1 MRVSAKVVRVGE
13 ATFFLDTCTGAP
25 CIIARFLEVRPIRLS
40 NSQGPTW
47 FCALHPLHRVLES
60 PMLIGF
66 RPAVALPLLFVLS
79 SLTAGAQQAPIT
91 LPYTMTTIA
100 GTSPMTGAS
109 GTQCP
114 NLAPGVKSTDAF
126 GDGCLAVNGVFG
138 AAARGGVQVDSFG
151 DVFVADDINS
161 IIHVIDPTSGIMSV
175 LAGGGTVCSG
185 KVDSAG
191 DGCLAAT
198 QTVAKSQRGIGTDP
212 YGNVFLSGYGDNLSH
227 IICRAA
233 SPLCTPAQIGYMELV
248 AGCVATTGGGGT
260 GGSTS
265 VIGNDNVKAVEVGA
279 GACATVNGIVD
290 SPRGITADMYG
301 NIYFADTNTSRI
313 RVVVGPLS
321 SSYFSGN
328 NPLYAAL
335 AVYYASV
342 TQGYMYSVANITNN
356 PASCYNT
363 FGGSCGGTPTTK
375 ASSCSNTVNNV
386 TYTGTA
392 LDTFGDGCPLNF
404 SSVNSSSGYTSGVA
418 VDAAGNMVFTD
429 PAHGLRVFYVSGAG
443 TAGAKMEAAIV
454 ANNAGVTPQP
464 GFIYMLWGGGST
476 SLGTKPTLG
485 TSTAASDT
493 TIVKVA
499 VSPQGNIFIGDS
511 SKVLFYDMNT
521 GYIRLLFTG
530 SANVTAGNYCTGS
543 SGQKSL
549 SAYSDGCS
557 AAQSLFSNSNGL
569 GLAADGQDN
578 LYLFD
583 ASSNSSGMLVRKVL
597 AQGFAP
603 QTVGTTQI
611 QNFQVHI
618 PETVVASVS
627 SPMAT
632 LTMTPD
638 ATVGTLS
645 CGTQNADFSF
655 DCNVPVTTTPSAA
668 GVRSATL
675 TVTVPTSGSTEA
687 AVINFGL
694 GGTATGSVLV
704 VDSATSMSGST
715 TTPIA
720 PTTNAIFSG
729 IGPSGVALDG
739 AGNVYAMDSSSGHL
753 LEYVQGTGSATLPG
767 TLPVNPGQIAV
778 DQQGNVFAVGNGTP
792 SITELAVSGAPSS
805 SGGPSSF
812 TSTTV
817 AYVPVNGTAAPQA
830 IAVDSAGNLFVADLQ
845 NAAANTA
852 IYRLSLVPNTAQPQ
866 VTVGTGFTN
875 PVSLAVDPSGNVY
888 VADKGA
894 SAVYKLTPGLVNGV
908 PGYVQTTVSSLTG
921 VVPVAVATDPAGN
934 LYVQDAVSLS
944 VIEVP
949 VSGPNTT
956 VLTGLHMPSGL
967 AVDGKG
973 NVYSADLSNTSVT
986 EVVRDVVSF
995 NFGTGSTAAPT
1006 FAGTLTDVG
1015 NQSITGSNTVTNT
1028 TNFNVVGGTSSPCTF
1043 SSSIL
1048 GAQAA
1053 GNACTLVASFVGAGT
1068 STVSDVLSYL
1078 PAASTIGNLTLTG
1091 TLTGTAVG
1099 TTTTISGPAP
1109 TNPSYSATGTEV
1121 TFTVTVTATAG
1132 TPAPGGTVAVT
1143 VDSATTN
1150 PTLVASGASGV
1161 ATITLTGLSA
1171 GIHTISAIYG
1181 TTGSFTGSNS
1191 GSPQSFS
1198 VAQDATTTGWT
1209 PGAATI
1215 QFSSPIGTSVLN
1227 AIATYGGSQVS
1238 GAYVYTAN
1246 GTEVNA
1252 ATYLGIGS
1260 YTLGVT
1266 FYPTDAVDYG
1276 TSTASGG
1283 TLTVTKASTTAAVGA
1298 TQNLVAA
1305 DGTGNYTSLQTA
1317 INALPNTGGSIYIK
1331 PGTYTGF
1338 VTVVKPNV
1346 SLYGLGGNSNNVVV
1360 TNEDGAFSAPFLP
1373 GQGVGNNGSSGDQ
1386 GSATMVVARG
1396 TINGFTGTPSNFYAD
1411 NLTVSNTYNTDNVG
1425 TTTNAVVGGVCTA
1438 GQAAQTFSALYNA
1451 GTECNSQALAI
1462 WITGDQAV
1470 MNNVYAASLQDT
1482 IYAGS
1487 ISASS
1492 AYAARQY
1499 WFRGKVTGDVD
1510 YIFGDA
1516 AAVFDHTSIYTTYH
1530 GNTATGTETIEAQ
1543 NQADETGA
1551 NPSYLSGY
1559 IMNSDVFTSQSAGMT
1574 SLYFGRPYGH
1584 YSTWVML
1591 NSFIDQ
1597 VAAAGYIEF
1606 SGDTNLPTSTYAE
1619 YNDMTYT
1626 DPATGSPD
1634 SNGVIYLGAGGSSGS
1649 GVTGTRETT
1658 SQDPGTPEAANTIK
1672 TSLTQA
1678 QAQQYYPIAFLGS
1691 TVPTSPYNA
1700 VTNWSPTAAIASGAN
1715 AFVPSGSA
1723 FTVAGGSSVTIVMR
1737 PQTPGLG
1744 AVTNGT
1750 YTIPTGTY
1758 TLSDSYNGSTTTL
1771 ASGTLDASGEAY
1783 LTTSTLQA
1791 GVHSITM
1798 SYSGDSNFSASTTST
1813 PYLLEVAASGTTVP
1827 VVTLQTSANP
1837 TYGTPV
1843 SVTVTVSASSGTAVP
1858 SGQILLSVDGGA
1870 ALTGTLSSTG
1880 TYTFPLSSLSAGSH
1894 SLTVIYSGD
1903 NTFAASNANNA
1914 IIVARSVLQVAANN
1928 ITVVAGQ
1935 PVPAYTATITG
1946 FVNGDTQASALT
1958 GSPSLTTNPTAPTAV
1973 GIYPITV
1980 STGTLASGNYTFTFT
1995 NGVLAIQSTAQAP
2008 PVATGDSRTV
2018 TEPVFPAVCTAL
2030 TAALT
2035 SVNDDIP
2042 TSIDATVTNP
2052 DGARIQSALNGCANT
2067 NQAVRLTV
2075 DGAGHNAYLTGPLNM
2090 PSGVTLL
2097 VDPGVVV
2104 YFSRNVQDYDLVAG
2118 THTCGTVN
2126 SNSATSSCLP
2136 LININ
2141 NVSNVGIMGFG
2152 KLDGRGGDT
2161 LLNAFP
2167 VSYAGQSWWGLSAIA
2182 NSGGNQQNP
2191 RFIQVGNA
2199 TNVTLYKITLRNS
2212 PLFHVSTTG
2221 SGVNGLTAWDIK
2233 IVTPT
2238 SSRNT
2243 DGIDPD
2249 QSQNFTI
2256 TRSWIS
2262 DGDDNVAVGAS
2273 GSSSSASV
2281 NMSITGNH
2289 FFAGHGE
2296 SIGSFTSAG
2305 VSNILFD
2312 GNMLAGNSTV
2322 DSNSTGIRIKSGN
2335 DRGGV
2340 VSNIQYSNSCFQN
2353 HATEVQFTPLYD
2365 TTPGTLTPNFKN
2377 ILMQNLSF
2385 LTAGTVGLTGANNNG
2400 VINPLGV
2407 TLDNVSFATLP
2418 SSDLTPAP
2426 TNVALTYGPG
2436 QVSSNFITDY
2446 QSYVGPNGNNTLT
2459 DNRTAT
2465 SLLPPACSFTF
2476 IAPELTGPTGLPQ
2489 TIISGQT
2496 ATAIVILTPAVGGSA
2511 YPTGTVTLTDGA
2523 SSTTTVTL
2531 PGTGDTLAIPLTNLS
2546 VGTHTFT
2553 ATYSGDSNYVPTIS
2567 GTPYSTTEPYL
2578 ITVNSGSLGSTTT
2591 VLSGVPAT
2599 TTFGTV
2605 FTATAT
2611 VVGGNPTGTV
2621 QFVVNGAVYAT
2632 AALGSSGMA
2641 QASLNLPI
2649 GTYTISAI
2657 YGGDPLN
2664 AGSSSSSSALT
2675 VTPAVTVTTLSV
2687 SSTTTTLG
2695 TPVTLTA
2702 TVSSVAGTP
2711 AGTVTFAYTTP
2722 DNGTPTTAA
2731 SATLTNGVAAASVDL
2746 PIGTDSV
2753 TATFVASGSFAGSSS
2768 ASAIAITVNPPVN
2781 IPLPGNPIALPYTI
2795 STIAGGSTASSAN
2808 TSCTGSTDSFGDGCL
2823 ATSIVFN
2830 GSVDLR
2836 SVVADPFG
2844 NVYLTDANAS
2854 MVHRI
2859 APNGIISNFAGYVS
2873 GTACVPSATTGCTP
2887 SLVKLNKP
2895 RGVSS
2900 DPRGNIYIAGY
2911 SDNKVYKFNVST
2923 GLLYLLAGTGTK
2935 PSSPTASNGDG
2946 STATAAQLNQPRSAW
2961 ADTVGNV
2968 YIADTADNKIRV
2980 VDSTGNIQTVAGT
2993 GVASSTGDNGLATGA
3008 TINNPQGVLTDV
3020 NDNVYIA
3027 DSSRI
3032 RVICVTCEPG
3042 SGLYQL
3048 LKQVGIASPQN
3059 GFIYTLAGGGSTAY
3073 AGPALANTITM
3084 SPQKLAID
3092 NSSNL
3097 YISDGNGVV
3106 WFVDSRTGFI
3116 RPIAGDTTANCSTAT
3131 DSFGDGCP
3139 ATQAI
3144 IGDGG
3149 NGIGVGTDTYGNI
3162 YISDTLNAR
3171 IRKVS
3176 TGLQSPATATAVTT
3190 TQPIQIHYI
3199 AGDSPAV
3206 TNALA
3211 YTSSEWQLNT
3221 PTCTT
3226 NIDTTVDCLISSS
3239 FTPAVPGARSTPL
3252 AVNSSAGNTAFLAL
3266 TGTGVGAGAT
3276 LDPASQTSFASN
3288 LQIAGLAT
3296 DNAGNVYVS
3305 DANSKQLLRF
3315 APGAIAQGASA
3326 TSTTLATLTA
3336 PGAVAVDGRGFAYV
3350 ADTSTG
3356 RITQISP
3363 AGTSATL
3370 PFKFTSPAGL
3380 AVDALNNLYVSDSS
3394 AQSVYQL
3401 SVITGAQRTLPL
3413 TSLVAPAGLAIDP
3426 SGNLLVADPGA
3437 ATIYRFN
3444 LQSNTTTTVPSSA
3457 AKPFGI
3463 ATDAAGNLLIA
3474 DTASVL
3480 AVPASSNSA
3489 SFTVASL
3496 TPSALTIDAAG
3507 NLYTSS
3513 GGSVLKL
3520 TRTQGYVLFAS
3531 ATATPQMVSLLESGN
3546 QTLQLSS
3553 VSQSDTTDYSL
3564 TASGSTDCT
3573 LTGSLPSSVA
3583 VGGACSL
3590 TASFTPTTFAN
3601 PTDTATF
3608 NGNLT
3613 NAALSTPS
3621 AVQLV
3626 LTGPT
3631 VPPTATITLG
3641 AFSPASPVYG
3651 QSVAISATV
3660 SGPSVTPAGT
3670 VVFTVDTNTISVNVV
3685 NGVATTS
3692 LTGLTVG
3699 THTIS
3704 AAYTSSNGFASAST
3718 PTTTLTVAQAP
3729 ATVVLSNLAQT
3740 YTGSPLS
3747 AIAATTPTGLA
3758 VSLTYNGSATPP
3770 TGAGSYAVVA
3780 TITAPN
3786 YTGSASGTLVIAKA
3800 STTLALSANT
3810 TTAMQGQPDLLTA
3823 TVTGTAQPGGSV
3835 VFSLGATTLCTTALN
3850 AGGVA
3855 TCTFVPTTSGNI
3867 VVNAQYQGDAN
3878 HLASSATLTLNVYDA
3893 AIKLQL
3899 ASTQLTYPGATNVT
3913 VCLGSTA
3920 TGTVQIYDGTTLLTT
3935 QPLQGGGCVYWY
3947 ISPGLSAGTHVL
3959 TAAYSGDKNNAPGIS
3974 APISVTV
3981 NPVSVTMGV
3990 SCWNASFAYGA
4001 NYQCTVNL
4009 SSNAGA
4015 PQGSITYTFDGGP
4028 PVGLPLTN
4036 GNAQFT
4042 ITEPRAG
4049 THTVIVAYAQQTNY
4063 AAAAPQTETFTVTP
4077 APVNVSLTPSSYS
4090 APVGTGLTFQAVVTS
4105 WSAGPPDANGSVSF
4119 FDGST
4124 LLATVPVNASGQ
4136 ASYTTAN
4143 LSVGTHTITATYGAG
4158 INYGSG
4164 SSSATINLTK

>member
-1 MRVSAKVVRVGE
+1 MLLRFS
-13 ATFFLDTCTGAP
+13 L
-25 CIIARFLEVRPIRLS
+25 AR
-40 NSQGPTW
+40 
-47 FCALHPLHRVLES
+47 PL
-60 PMLIGF
+60 
-66 RPAVALPLLFVLS
+66 LPLLCVLS
-79 SLTAGAQQAPIT
+79 FLSARAQQAPIA
-91 LPYTMTTIA
+91 LPSTMTTLA
-100 GTSPMTGAS
+100 GTSPMAAVA

-114 NLAPGVKSTDAF
+114 NLPTGVKSTDAF
-126 GDGCLAVNGVFG
+126 GDGCLAVNGIFG

-151 DVFVADDINS
+151 NVFVADDINS
-161 IIHVIDPTSGIMSV
+161 IIHVINPTTGIMSV

-227 IICRAA
+227 IVCRAA
-233 SPLCTPAQIGYMELV
+233 SPLCTPAQVGYMELV

-301 NIYFADTNTSRI
+301 NVYFADTNTSRT
-313 RVVVGPLS
+313 RVVVGPLT

-335 AVYYASV
+335 GVYYPSV
-342 TQGYMYSVANITNN
+342 SQGFMYSVANITNN
-356 PASCYNT
+356 PASCDNL
-363 FGGSCGGTPTTK
+363 FGGVCGGTATVTNNT
-375 ASSCSNTVNNV
+375 CSNTVNTV

-404 SSVNSSSGYTSGVA
+404 SSVNSASGVTSGVA
-418 VDAAGNMVFTD
+418 VDAAGNMIFTD
-429 PAHGLRVFYVSGAG
+429 PTHGLRVFYVSGAG
-443 TAGAKMEAAIV
+443 TAGAKMTAAII
-454 ANNAGVTPQP
+454 ANNPSVTPQP
-464 GFIYMLWGGGST
+464 GFIYMLWGGGAT
-476 SLGTKPTLG
+476 ALGTKPTLG
-485 TSTAASDT
+485 TSTASNDT
-493 TIVKVA
+493 TTVKVA

-521 GYIRLLFTG
+521 GYIRLLFAG
-530 SANVTAGNYCTGS
+530 SANVTAGNFCTGS

-557 AAQSLFSNSNGL
+557 AAQSLFTNGSGL
-569 GLAADGQDN
+569 GMAADGQDN

-583 ASSNSSGMLVRKVL
+583 ASSNPSGMLVRKVL
-597 AQGFAP
+597 AQGFAS

-618 PETVVASVS
+618 PETAVTSVS
-627 SPMAT
+627 SPTAT
-632 LTMTPD
+632 LTTTPD
-638 ATVGTLS
+638 TTFGTLS
-645 CGTQNADFSF
+645 CGAQNADFSF
-655 DCNVPVTTTPSAA
+655 DCTVPVTTTPSAA
-668 GVRSATL
+668 GLRSATL
-675 TVTVPTSGSTEA
+675 TVTVPTSSSPGAT
-687 AVINFGL
+687 VINVGL
-694 GGTATGSVLV
+694 GGMATGSVLAF
-704 VDSATSMSGST
+704 DNAASTSGTT

-720 PTTNAIFSG
+720 PTTNAIFNG
-729 IGPSGVALDG
+729 IGPAGVALDG
-739 AGNVYAMDSSSGHL
+739 AGNVYAMDSSGGHL
-753 LEYVQGTGSATLPG
+753 LEYVQGAGSATLPG

-778 DQQGNVFAVGNGTP
+778 DQQGDVFAVGSGTP
-792 SITELAVSGAPSS
+792 AITELTVNGAPSS
-805 SGGPSSF
+805 PGGPLNF

-817 AYVPVNGTAAPQA
+817 SYVPVSGTAAPQA
-830 IAVDSAGNLFVADLQ
+830 IAVDAAGNLFVADLQ
-845 NAAANTA
+845 STAANTA
-852 IYRLSLVPNTAQPQ
+852 IYRLSLVPNAAVPQ

-894 SAVYKLTPGLVNGV
+894 SAVYKLTPGLVSGI

-956 VLTGLHMPSGL
+956 VLSGLHMPTGL

-973 NVYSADLSNTSVT
+973 NVYSADLSNTSIT
-986 EVVRDVVSF
+986 QVVRDAVSF
-995 NFGTGSTAAPT
+995 NFGIGSSAAPT
-1006 FAGTLTDVG
+1006 FAGTLTNVG

-1028 TNFNVVGGTSSPCTF
+1028 TNFSVVGGTSNPCSF

-1048 GAQAA
+1048 GAQGV
-1053 GNACTLVASFVGAGT
+1053 GNACTLVANFVGAGT
-1068 STVSDVLSYL
+1068 STVSDILSYF
-1078 PAASTIGNLTLTG
+1078 PAASTIGSLTLTG

-1099 TTTTISGPAP
+1099 TTTTISSPTPA
-1109 TNPSYSATGTEV
+1109 NPSFSATGTEV
-1121 TFTVTVTATAG
+1121 TFTVTVAATAG
-1132 TPAPGGTVAVT
+1132 TGAPGGTVAVT
-1143 VDSATTN
+1143 VDSTTTN
-1150 PTLVASGASGV
+1150 PTLVPSGASGV

-1171 GIHTISAIYG
+1171 GTHTISAIYG
-1181 TTGSFTGSNS
+1181 TSGSFTGSNS
-1191 GSPQSFS
+1191 GAPQSFS
-1198 VAQDATTTGWT
+1198 IAQDATATAWT
-1209 PGAATI
+1209 PGAASI

-1227 AIATYGGSQVS
+1227 ATATYGGGSSVP

-1252 ATYLGIGS
+1252 ATYLAIGT

-1266 FYPTDAVDYG
+1266 FYPTDSVDFG
-1276 TSTASGG
+1276 ISTASGG
-1283 TLTVTKASTTAAVGA
+1283 TLTVTKASTTAAVGV

-1338 VTVVKPNV
+1338 VTVVKPSV
-1346 SLYGLGGNSNNVVV
+1346 SLYGLGGNPNNVVI
-1360 TNEDGAFSAPFLP
+1360 TNQDGAFSAPFLP

-1396 TINGFTGTPSNFYAD
+1396 TVNGFTGTPSNFYAD
-1411 NLTVSNTYNTDNVG
+1411 NLTVSNTYNTDKVG
-1425 TTTNAVVGGVCTA
+1425 ATTNAVVGGVCTA
-1438 GQAAQTFSALYNA
+1438 GQPAQTFSALYNS

-1470 MNNVYAASLQDT
+1470 LNNIYAASLQDT
-1482 IYAGS
+1482 IYSGS

-1492 AYAARQY
+1492 AFAARQY

-1543 NQADETGA
+1543 NQADQTGA
-1551 NPSYLSGY
+1551 TPSYLSGY
-1559 IMNSDVFTSQSAGMT
+1559 IMNSDVFTSQSSGMT

-1584 YSTWVML
+1584 YSTWIML
-1591 NSFIDQ
+1591 NSFVDQ
-1597 VAAAGYIEF
+1597 VAPAGYIEF

-1634 SNGVIYLGAGGSSGS
+1634 SNGVIYLGSGGSSGS
-1649 GVTGTRETT
+1649 GVVGTRETT
-1658 SQDPGTPEAANTIK
+1658 SQDPGTPEATNTIK
-1672 TSLTQA
+1672 TSLNQA
-1678 QAQQYYPIAFLGS
+1678 QAQQYYPIAFLSS
-1691 TVPTSPYNA
+1691 TVPTSPFNT
-1700 VTNWSPTAAIASGAN
+1700 VTNWNPTAAIASGAN

-1723 FTVAGGSSVTIVMR
+1723 STVAGGSSVTIMMR

-1758 TLSDSYNGSTTTL
+1758 TLSDTYNGSTTTL

-1783 LTTSTLQA
+1783 LTTSTLPT
-1791 GVHSITM
+1791 GIHSITM

-1813 PYLLEVAASGTTVP
+1813 PYLLDVSASGTTVP
-1827 VVTLQTSANP
+1827 VVTIQPAANT
-1837 TYGTPV
+1837 TYGIAT
-1843 SVTVTVSASSGTAVP
+1843 SVTVSVSANGGTTTP
-1858 SGQILLSVDGGA
+1858 TGQILLSVDGGA
-1870 ALTGTLSSTG
+1870 ALTGSLSSTG
-1880 TYTFPLSSLSAGSH
+1880 MYTFPLASLFAGNH
-1894 SLTVIYSGD
+1894 SLAVIYSGD
-1903 NTFAASNANNA
+1903 NTFAAANANSA
-1914 IIVARSVLQVAANN
+1914 MLVARSVLQVAANN

-1935 PVPAYTATITG
+1935 PVPAYSASITG

-1958 GSPSLTTNPTAPTAV
+1958 GLPSLTTNPTAPSAI

-1995 NGVLAIQSTAQAP
+1995 NGVLAIQSATQAA
-2008 PVATGDSRTV
+2008 PVATGDTRTV
-2018 TEPVFPAVCTAL
+2018 TEPVFPTVCTTL

-2035 SVNDDIP
+2035 SINDDIP

-2052 DGARIQSALNGCANT
+2052 DGARIQSALNGCTNT
-2067 NQAVRLTV
+2067 NQAVRLSI
-2075 DGAGHNAYLTGPLNM
+2075 DGGGHNAYLTGPLNM

-2097 VDPGVVV
+2097 VDPGVIV

-2167 VSYAGQSWWGLSAIA
+2167 ASYAGQSWWGLSAIA

-2221 SGVNGLTAWDIK
+2221 SGANGLTAWDVK

-2249 QSQNFTI
+2249 QAQNFTI

-2273 GSSSSASV
+2273 GSASSASANISV
-2281 NMSITGNH
+2281 TNNH

-2312 GNMLAGNSTV
+2312 GNMLAGNSSV
-2322 DSNSTGIRIKSGN
+2322 DSNSTGIRIKTAN
-2335 DRGGV
+2335 DRGGI

-2353 HATEVQFTPLYD
+2353 HSTEIQFTPLYN
-2365 TTPGTLTPNFKN
+2365 TNTGTLTPNFKN
-2377 ILMQNLSF
+2377 ILLQNLSF
-2385 LTAGTVGLTGANNNG
+2385 LTTGTVGLTGANNNG
-2400 VINPLGV
+2400 IINPLGV

-2418 SSDLTPAP
+2418 LSDFNPAP

-2436 QVSSNFITDY
+2436 QVSSNFVTDY
-2446 QSYVGPNGNNTLT
+2446 QSFVGANGGNTLT

-2489 TIISGQT
+2489 TIVSGQT

-2531 PGTGDTLAIPLTNLS
+2531 SGTGDTLSIPLTNLS

-2553 ATYSGDSNYVPTIS
+2553 ATYSGDSNYVPTVS
-2567 GTPYSTTEPYL
+2567 GTPYSTTEPYV
-2578 ITVNSGSLGSTTT
+2578 ITVNSGSLAATTT
-2591 VLSGVPAT
+2591 ALSGVAAST
-2599 TTFGTV
+2599 SFGAAFTV
-2605 FTATAT
+2605 TAT
-2611 VVGGNPTGTV
+2611 VAGSNPTGTV
-2621 QFVVNGAVYAT
+2621 QFIVNGAVNAT
-2632 AALGSSGMA
+2632 SALGSSGVA

-2649 GTYTISAI
+2649 GSYTISAI
-2657 YGGDPLN
+2657 YSGDPLN
-2664 AGSSSSSSALT
+2664 AGSSSASSALT

-2687 SSTTTTLG
+2687 SSTTTSLG
-2695 TPVTLTA
+2695 TPITLTA

-2711 AGTVTFAYTTP
+2711 TGTVTFSYTTP
-2722 DNGTPTTAA
+2722 GNSSPTTAA

-2746 PIGTDSV
+2746 PIGTDSI
-2753 TATFVASGSFAGSSS
+2753 TAAFAASGSFAASTS

-2781 IPLPGNPIALPYTI
+2781 IPLPGSPIALPYTI
-2795 STIAGGSTASSAN
+2795 STIAGGSTVSNAN
-2808 TSCTGSTDSFGDGCL
+2808 TTCAGSTDSFGDGCQ
-2823 ATSIVFN
+2823 ATSMVFN
-2830 GSVDLR
+2830 GTVDLR

-2900 DPRGNIYIAGY
+2900 DPQGNIYIAGY

-2935 PSSPTASNGDG
+2935 PSSPTAPNGDG

-2993 GVASSTGDNGLATGA
+2993 GVATSTGDNDRATAA
-3008 TINNPQGVLTDV
+3008 TINNPQGVLTDA

-3027 DSSRI
+3027 DSSSV

-3048 LKQVGIASPQN
+3048 LIQVGVTLPQN
-3059 GFIYTLAGGGSTAY
+3059 GSIYTLAGGGKTAY

-3097 YISDGNGVV
+3097 YISDSNGVV

-3116 RPIAGDTTANCSTAT
+3116 RSIAGHSPTNCSTAN
-3131 DSFGDGCP
+3131 DGFGDGCP

-3144 IGDGG
+3144 IGNGG
-3149 NGIGVGTDTYGNI
+3149 NGIGVGTDTLGNI

-3171 IRKVS
+3171 VRKVS
-3176 TGLQSPATATAVTT
+3176 TGLQSPATATSATT

-3199 AGDSPAV
+3199 AGDSPAT
-3206 TNALA
+3206 TNSVA
-3211 YTSSEWQLNT
+3211 YSSSEWQLNA

-3239 FTPAVPGARSTPL
+3239 FTPTVPGARSTPL
-3252 AVNSSAGNTAFLAL
+3252 AVSSAAGNTAFLAL
-3266 TGTGVGAGAT
+3266 TGTGLGAGAT
-3276 LDPASQTSFASN
+3276 LDPATQTSFASN
-3288 LQIAGLAT
+3288 LQIAGLTT

-3305 DANSKQLLRF
+3305 DANSMQLLRF
-3315 APGAIAQGASA
+3315 APTAITQGASA

-3336 PGAVAVDGRGFAYV
+3336 PGPVAVDGRGFAYV
-3350 ADTSTG
+3350 ADTFTG

-3363 AGTSATL
+3363 TGTIAILPFRFTSA
-3370 PFKFTSPAGL
+3370 AGIT
-3380 AVDALNNLYVSDSS
+3380 ADALNNLYVSDSS

-3401 SVITGAQRTLPL
+3401 NPITGAQRTLAL
-3413 TSLVAPAGLAIDP
+3413 SSLIAPAGLAIDP
-3426 SGNLLVADPGA
+3426 SGNLLVTDPGT

-3444 LQSNTTTTVPSSA
+3444 LQSGVTTTVPSSA
-3457 AKPFGI
+3457 VKPFGI
-3463 ATDAAGNLLIA
+3463 VTDAAGNLLIA
-3474 DTASVL
+3474 DSASIL
-3480 AVPASSNSA
+3480 AVPASANSA

-3531 ATATPQMVSLLESGN
+3531 ATAMPQTVSLLESGN
-3546 QTLQLSS
+3546 QALQLSS

-3564 TASGSTDCT
+3564 VASGSTDCT
-3573 LTGSLPSSVA
+3573 LSGTLPSAVA
-3583 VGGACSL
+3583 AGGACSL
-3590 TASFTPTTFAN
+3590 TAAFTPTTFAN

-3631 VPPTATITLG
+3631 VPPTATINFA

-3660 SGPSVTPAGT
+3660 SGPTVTPAGT
-3670 VVFTVDTNTISVNVV
+3670 VVFTVDSSTISVDLV
-3685 NGVATTS
+3685 NGIANTS

-3704 AAYTSSNGFASAST
+3704 AAYTSSNGFSSAST
-3718 PTTTLTVAQAP
+3718 PSTTLTVTQAT
-3729 ATVVLSNLAQT
+3729 ATVALSNLAQT

-3747 AIAATTPTGLA
+3747 ATATTTPMGLA
-3758 VSLTYNGSATPP
+3758 VSLTYNGSTTPP
-3770 TGAGSYAVVA
+3770 TASGNYAIVA
-3780 TITAPN
+3780 TIIDPN
-3786 YTGSASGTLVIAKA
+3786 YAGSASGTLVIAKVA
-3800 STTLALSANT
+3800 TTLVLSANT
-3810 TTAMQGQPDLLTA
+3810 TTATQGQPDLLTA
-3823 TVTGTAQPGGSV
+3823 TVTGVGQLGDTV
-3835 VFSLGATTLCTTALN
+3835 VFSFGAATLCTSTLN
-3850 AGGVA
+3850 AVGIA
-3855 TCTFVPTTSGNI
+3855 TCTFVPTASGNI
-3867 VVNAQYQGDAN
+3867 VVSAQYPGDTN
-3878 HLASSATLTLNVYDA
+3878 HLASSATLALNVYDA

-3899 ASTQLTYPGATNVT
+3899 SSTQLTYPGATNVT
-3913 VCLGSTA
+3913 VCLGSAA
-3920 TGTVQIYDGTTLLTT
+3920 TGTVQIYDGTTRLTT
-3935 QPLQGGGCVYWY
+3935 LPLQGGGCAYWY

-3959 TAAYSGDKNNAPGIS
+3959 TAVYSGDKNNPPGIS
-3974 APISVTV
+3974 APVSVTV

-3990 SCWNASFAYGA
+3990 SCWNTSFAYGA

-4015 PQGSITYTFDGGP
+4015 PLGSITYSFDGGS
-4028 PVGLPLTN
+4028 PVTLPLVK
-4036 GNAQFT
+4036 GSAQFT
-4042 ITEPRAG
+4042 ITEPQAG
-4049 THTVIVAYAQQTNY
+4049 THKVIVAYAQQTNY
-4063 AAAAPQTETFTVTP
+4063 AAATPQTETFTVTP

-4090 APVGTGLTFQAVVTS
+4090 APVGTSLTFLVVVSS
-4105 WSAGPPDANGSVSF
+4105 WSAGPPNANGSVSF
-4119 FDGST
+4119 NDGSA
-4124 LLATVPVNASGQ
+4124 LLATVPVDASGQ
-4136 ASYTTAN
+4136 ASYTTAS
-4143 LSVGTHTITATYGAG
+4143 LSVGTHTITAAYGAG
-4158 INYGSG
+4158 TNYGSG
-4164 SSSATINLTK
+4164 SSSATINLVK

>member
-1 MRVSAKVVRVGE
+1 
-13 ATFFLDTCTGAP
+13 
-25 CIIARFLEVRPIRLS
+25 
-40 NSQGPTW
+40 
-47 FCALHPLHRVLES
+47 
-60 PMLIGF
+60 MLLRF
-66 RPAVALPLLFVLS
+66 RPVGPLLPLLYVLS
-79 SLTAGAQQAPIT
+79 FLSARAQTPIA
-91 LPYTMTTIA
+91 LPYTMTTTA
-100 GTSPMTGAS
+100 GTSPMTAAS

-114 NLAPGVKSTDAF
+114 NLAAGVKSTDAF
-126 GDGCLAVNGVFG
+126 GDGCFAVNGVFG

-151 DVFVADDINS
+151 NVFVADDINS
-161 IIHVIDPTSGIMSV
+161 IIHVINPTTGIMSV

-185 KVDSAG
+185 KLDSAG

-198 QTVAKSQRGIGTDP
+198 QTIAKSQRGIGTDP

-233 SPLCTPAQIGYMELV
+233 SPLCTPAQVGYMELV
-248 AGCVATTGGGGT
+248 AGCVATTGGSGT

-290 SPRGITADMYG
+290 SPRGITGDIYG
-301 NIYFADTNTSRI
+301 NVYFADTNTSRI
-313 RVVVGPLS
+313 RVAVGPLT

-335 AVYYASV
+335 GVYYPSV
-342 TQGYMYSVANITNN
+342 TPGYMYSVANITDN
-356 PASCYNT
+356 PASCYNLY
-363 FGGSCGGTPTTK
+363 GGVCGGATTTK
-375 ASSCSNTVNNV
+375 NNTCSNTVNTV

-418 VDAAGNMVFTD
+418 VDAAGNMIFTD
-429 PAHGLRVFYVSGAG
+429 PAHGLRVFYVSGIG
-443 TAGAKMEAAIV
+443 TAGAKMGAAIV
-454 ANNAGVTPQP
+454 ANNPGVTPQP
-464 GFIYMLWGGGST
+464 GFIYMLWGGGGT

-511 SKVLFYDMNT
+511 NKVLFYDMNT

-530 SANVTAGNYCTGS
+530 SANVTAGNSCSGS
-543 SGQKSL
+543 SGQNSL

-557 AAQSLFSNSNGL
+557 AAQSLFTNSNGL
-569 GLAADGQDN
+569 GLASDGQDN

-597 AQGFAP
+597 AEGFAP

-618 PETVVASVS
+618 PEAAVASVS
-627 SPMAT
+627 SPTAT
-632 LTMTPD
+632 LTTTPD
-638 ATVGTLS
+638 TTAGTLS
-645 CGTQNADFSF
+645 CGAQNADFSF

-668 GVRSATL
+668 GLRSATL
-675 TVTVPTSGSTEA
+675 TVTVPTFNSAEA
-687 AVINFGL
+687 AVINVGL
-694 GGTATGSVLV
+694 GGTATGSVLAF
-704 VDSATSMSGST
+704 DSAASTTGST

-729 IGPSGVALDG
+729 IAPAGVALDG
-739 AGNVYAMDSSSGHL
+739 AGNVYAMDGSGGHL
-753 LEYVQGTGSATLPG
+753 LEYVQGAGSATLPG
-767 TLPVNPGQIAV
+767 TLPVNSGQIAV
-778 DQQGNVFAVGNGTP
+778 DQQGDVFVVGSGTP
-792 SITELAVSGAPSS
+792 AITELAVSAAPPSP
-805 SGGPSSF
+805 GGPSNF

-817 AYVPVNGTAAPQA
+817 AYVPMSGTPAPQA
-830 IAVDSAGNLFVADLQ
+830 IAVDAAGNLFVADLQ
-845 NAAANTA
+845 GTAANTA
-852 IYRLSLVPNTAQPQ
+852 IYRLSLVPNTAVPQ

-875 PVSLAVDPSGNVY
+875 PVSLAVDLSGNVY

-894 SAVYKLTPGLVNGV
+894 SAVYKLTPGLVSGV

-956 VLTGLHMPSGL
+956 VLTGLHMPTGL

-973 NVYSADLSNTSVT
+973 NVYSADLSNTSIT
-986 EVVRDVVSF
+986 QIVRDAVSF
-995 NFGTGSTAAPT
+995 NFGIGSTAAPT
-1006 FAGTLTDVG
+1006 FAGTVTNVG

-1028 TNFNVVGGTSSPCTF
+1028 TNFSVAGGTSNPCALN
-1043 SSSIL
+1043 SSIL
-1048 GAQAA
+1048 GAQPA
-1053 GNACTLVASFVGAGT
+1053 GNACTLVANFVGAGT

-1078 PAASTIGNLTLTG
+1078 PAASTIGELTLTG

-1099 TTTTISGPAP
+1099 TTTTISSPTPA
-1109 TNPSYSATGTEV
+1109 NPSYSATGTEV
-1121 TFTVTVTATAG
+1121 TFTVTVAATAG
-1132 TPAPGGTVAVT
+1132 TAAPGGTVAVT
-1143 VDSATTN
+1143 IDSTTTN
-1150 PTLVASGASGV
+1150 PTLVPSGASGV

-1171 GIHTISAIYG
+1171 GTHTISAIYG
-1181 TTGSFTGSNS
+1181 TSGSFTGSNS
-1191 GSPQSFS
+1191 GAPQSFS
-1198 VAQDATTTGWT
+1198 IAQDATTTGWA
-1209 PGAATI
+1209 PGTASI

-1227 AIATYGGSQVS
+1227 ATATYGGSQVP
-1238 GAYVYTAN
+1238 GVYVYTAN

-1252 ATYLGIGS
+1252 ATYLAIGS

-1266 FYPTDAVDYG
+1266 FYPADSVDFG
-1276 TSTASGG
+1276 PSTAPGG
-1283 TLTVTKASTTAAVGA
+1283 TLTVTKASTTAAVGV

-1331 PGTYTGF
+1331 PATYTGF

-1346 SLYGLGGNSNNVVV
+1346 SLYGLGGNPNNVVI
-1360 TNEDGAFSAPFLP
+1360 TNEGGAFSAPFLP

-1396 TINGFTGTPSNFYAD
+1396 TVNGFTGTPSNFYAD
-1411 NLTVSNTYNTDNVG
+1411 NLTVSNIYNTDTAG

-1438 GQAAQTFSALYNA
+1438 GQPAQTFSALYNS

-1470 MNNVYAASLQDT
+1470 LNNIYAASLQDT

-1487 ISASS
+1487 ISASN

-1551 NPSYLSGY
+1551 APSYLSGY
-1559 IMNSDVFTSQSAGMT
+1559 IMNSDVFTSQSSGMT

-1584 YSTWVML
+1584 YSTWIML
-1591 NSFIDQ
+1591 NSYIDQ
-1597 VAAAGYIEF
+1597 VSPAGYIEF

-1626 DPATGSPD
+1626 DPATGSSD
-1634 SNGVIYLGAGGSSGS
+1634 SNGVIYLGSGGSSGS

-1658 SQDPGTPEAANTIK
+1658 SQDPGTPEALNTIK
-1672 TSLTQA
+1672 TALTQA

-1691 TVPTSPYNA
+1691 TVPTSPYNT
-1700 VTNWSPTAAIASGAN
+1700 VTNWNPTAAIASGAN
-1715 AFVPSGSA
+1715 AFVPSSSA
-1723 FTVAGGSSVTIVMR
+1723 STVAGGSSVTIMMR

-1758 TLSDSYNGSTTTL
+1758 TLSDSYNGSTRTL

-1783 LTTSTLQA
+1783 LTTNTLA
-1791 GVHSITM
+1791 PGVHSITM

-1813 PYLLEVAASGTTVP
+1813 PYLLDVSASGTTQP
-1827 VVTLQTSANP
+1827 VVTMQPSGNP
-1837 TYGTPV
+1837 TYGTAT
-1843 SVTVTVSASSGTAVP
+1843 SVTVTVSASSGTIVP
-1858 SGQILLSVDGGA
+1858 TGQILLSVDGGA
-1870 ALTGTLSSTG
+1870 ALTGSLSSTG
-1880 TYTFPLSSLSAGSH
+1880 MYTFPLASLSAGNH
-1894 SLTVIYSGD
+1894 RLTVIYSGD
-1903 NTFAASNANNA
+1903 NTFAAVNANSA
-1914 IIVARSVLQVAANN
+1914 ILVARSVLQVAANN
-1928 ITVVAGQ
+1928 ITVVVGQ
-1935 PVPAYTATITG
+1935 PLPAYTAAITG
-1946 FVNGDTQASALT
+1946 FVNGDTQASALI
-1958 GSPSLTTNPTAPTAV
+1958 GSPSLTTNPTAPSAV

-1980 STGTLASGNYTFTFT
+1980 STGTLASSNYTFTFT
-1995 NGVLAIQSTAQAP
+1995 NGVLAIQSTTQAA
-2008 PVATGDSRTV
+2008 PVATGDTRTV
-2018 TEPVFPAVCTAL
+2018 TEPVFPAVCMTL

-2035 SVNDDIP
+2035 SINDDIP
-2042 TSIDATVTNP
+2042 TSVDATVTNP
-2052 DGARIQSALNGCANT
+2052 DGARIQSALNACTNT
-2067 NQAVRLTV
+2067 NQAVRLSI
-2075 DGAGHNAYLTGPLNM
+2075 DGAGHNAYLAGPLNM

-2126 SNSATSSCLP
+2126 SSSATSSCLP

-2167 VSYAGQSWWGLSAIA
+2167 SSFAGQSWWGLSAIA
-2182 NSGGNQQNP
+2182 NSGGSQQNP

-2221 SGVNGLTAWDIK
+2221 SGANGLTAWDVK

-2249 QSQNFTI
+2249 QAQNFTI

-2273 GSSSSASV
+2273 GSSSSASANISV
-2281 NMSITGNH
+2281 TNNH
-2289 FFAGHGE
+2289 FFSGHGE
-2296 SIGSFTSAG
+2296 SIGSFTSAS

-2312 GNMLAGNSTV
+2312 GNMLAGNSSV
-2322 DSNSTGIRIKSGN
+2322 DSNSTGIRIKSAN

-2340 VSNIQYSNSCFQN
+2340 VTNIQYSNSCFQN
-2353 HATEVQFTPLYD
+2353 HATEIQFTPLYN
-2365 TTPGTLTPNFKN
+2365 TNAGTLTPNFKN
-2377 ILMQNLSF
+2377 ILLQNLSF

-2400 VINPLGV
+2400 AINPLGV
-2407 TLDNVSFATLP
+2407 TFDNVSFATLP

-2436 QVSSNFITDY
+2436 QISSNFVTDY
-2446 QSYVGPNGNNTLT
+2446 QSFIGANGNTLT

-2465 SLLPPACSFTF
+2465 SLVPPACSFTF

-2496 ATAIVILTPAVGGSA
+2496 ATAVVILTPAVGGSA

-2531 PGTGDTLAIPLTNLS
+2531 PGTGDTLSIPLSNLS
-2546 VGTHTFT
+2546 IGTHTFT
-2553 ATYSGDSNYVPTIS
+2553 ATYSGDSNYIPTVS
-2567 GTPYSTTEPYL
+2567 GTPYSTTEPYV
-2578 ITVNSGSLGSTTT
+2578 ITVNAGSLGSSATA
-2591 VLSGVPAT
+2591 LSGVPAT
-2599 TTFGTV
+2599 TSFGTP
-2605 FTATAT
+2605 FTVTAT
-2611 VVGGNPTGTV
+2611 VAGSDPTGAV
-2621 QFVVNGAVYAT
+2621 QFIVNGAVYAT
-2632 AALGSSGMA
+2632 AALGSSGVA

-2657 YGGDPLN
+2657 YSGDPLN
-2664 AGSSSSSSALT
+2664 AGSSSASSALI

-2687 SSTTTTLG
+2687 SSTTTSLG
-2695 TPVTLTA
+2695 TPITFTA

-2711 AGTVTFAYTTP
+2711 TGTVIFSYTTP
-2722 DNGTPTTAA
+2722 DNSTPTTAA
-2731 SATLTNGVAAASVDL
+2731 SATMTNGVATASVDL

-2753 TATFVASGSFAGSSS
+2753 TATFVASGSYAASTSP
-2768 ASAIAITVNPPVN
+2768 SAIAITVNPPIN

-2795 STIAGGSTASSAN
+2795 STIAGGSTVNSAN
-2808 TSCTGSTDSFGDGCL
+2808 TTCTGSTDSFGDGCQ

-2887 SLVKLNKP
+2887 SSVKLNKP

-2900 DPRGNIYIAGY
+2900 DPQGNIYIAGY

-2923 GLLYLLAGTGTK
+2923 GLLYLLAGSGTK
-2935 PSSPTASNGDG
+2935 PSSPTAPNGDG
-2946 STATAAQLNQPRSAW
+2946 STAVAAQLNQPRGVW
-2961 ADTVGNV
+2961 ADNVGNV

-2993 GVASSTGDNGLATGA
+2993 GVASSTGDGGLATAA

-3027 DSSRI
+3027 DSSRV

-3048 LKQVGIASPQN
+3048 LNQVGIASPQN
-3059 GFIYTLAGGGSTAY
+3059 GNIYTLAGSGSTAY
-3073 AGPALANTITM
+3073 AGPALANTVTM

-3097 YISDGNGVV
+3097 YISDDNGVV

-3116 RPIAGDTTANCSTAT
+3116 RSIAGHTSTNCSTAT

-3149 NGIGVGTDTYGNI
+3149 NGIGVGTDTLGNI

-3176 TGLQSPATATAVTT
+3176 TGLQSPATATSATT
-3190 TQPIQIHYI
+3190 TQPIQVHYI
-3199 AGDSPAV
+3199 AGDNPAAA
-3206 TNALA
+3206 NALA
-3211 YTSSEWQLNT
+3211 YASSEWQLNT
-3221 PTCTT
+3221 PTCIT
-3226 NIDTTVDCLISSS
+3226 NIDTTVDCLVSSS

-3266 TGTGVGAGAT
+3266 TGTGAGAGAT

-3305 DANSKQLLRF
+3305 DTNSKQLLRF
-3315 APGAIAQGASA
+3315 APAAITQGASA

-3356 RITQISP
+3356 LITQISP
-3363 AGTSATL
+3363 AGTVATL
-3370 PFKFTSPAGL
+3370 PVKFTSPAGIT
-3380 AVDALNNLYVSDSS
+3380 VDALNNLYVSDSS

-3401 SVITGAQRTLPL
+3401 NPITGAQHTLAL

-3426 SGNLLVADPGA
+3426 SGNLLVTDPGA

-3444 LQSNTTTTVPSSA
+3444 LQSGVTTTVSSPA
-3457 AKPFGI
+3457 VKPFGI

-3474 DTASVL
+3474 DTASIL
-3480 AVPASSNSA
+3480 AVPASSSSA
-3489 SFTVASL
+3489 AFTVASV

-3531 ATATPQMVSLLESGN
+3531 ASATPQTVSLLESGN
-3546 QTLQLSS
+3546 QTLQFSS

-3573 LTGSLPSSVA
+3573 LSGILPSAVA

-3590 TASFTPTTFAN
+3590 TAAFTPTTFAN

-3626 LTGPT
+3626 LAGPT
-3631 VPPTATITLG
+3631 VPPTATINLG
-3641 AFSPASPVYG
+3641 AFSPASPIYG

-3660 SGPSVTPAGT
+3660 SGPSVIPAGT
-3670 VVFTVDTNTISVNVV
+3670 VVFTVDSNTISVNLV
-3685 NGVATTS
+3685 NATANTS
-3692 LTGLTVG
+3692 LTGLSAG

-3704 AAYTSSNGFASAST
+3704 AVYTSSNGFTSAST
-3718 PTTTLTVAQAP
+3718 PTTTLTVTQAT
-3729 ATVVLSNLAQT
+3729 ATVVLTNLAQT

-3747 AIAATTPTGLA
+3747 ATATTTPAGLA
-3758 VSLTYNGSATPP
+3758 VSLTYNGSTTPP
-3770 TGAGSYAVVA
+3770 TAAGSYAVVA
-3780 TITAPN
+3780 TITNPN
-3786 YTGSASGTLVIAKA
+3786 YAGSASGTLLIAKA
-3800 STTLALSANT
+3800 STTLVLSANT
-3810 TTAMQGQPDLLTA
+3810 TTAIQGQPDLLTA
-3823 TVTGTAQPGGSV
+3823 TVTGVGQPGGTV
-3835 VFSLGATTLCTTALN
+3835 VFSFGVVTLCTPTLN

-3855 TCTFVPTTSGNI
+3855 TCTFIPTASGSI
-3867 VVNAQYQGDAN
+3867 VINAQYQGDAN
-3878 HLASSATLTLNVYDA
+3878 HLASSATLALNVYDA

-3899 ASTQLTYPGATNVT
+3899 SSTKLTYPGATNVT

-3920 TGTVQIYDGTTLLTT
+3920 TGTVQIYDGSTLLTT
-3935 QPLQGGGCVYWY
+3935 QPLQGGGCAYWY

-3959 TAAYSGDKNNAPGIS
+3959 TAVYSGDKNNPPGIS
-3974 APISVTV
+3974 APVSVTV

-4015 PQGSITYTFDGGP
+4015 PLGSITYSFDGGSL
-4028 PVGLPLTN
+4028 VTLPLTN

-4042 ITEPRAG
+4042 ITKPNTG
-4049 THTVIVAYAQQTNY
+4049 THTVVVAYAQQTNY
-4063 AAAAPQTETFTVTP
+4063 AAAAPQTETFTVTA
-4077 APVNVSLTPSSYS
+4077 APVNVLLTPSSYY
-4090 APVGTGLTFQAVVTS
+4090 APAGTNLTFQTGVTS

-4119 FDGST
+4119 YDGSA

-4136 ASYTTAN
+4136 ASYTSSS
-4143 LSVGTHTITATYGAG
+4143 LSVGTHTITAAYGAG
-4158 INYGSG
+4158 TNYGSG
-4164 SSSATINLTK
+4164 SSSATINLVK

>member
-1 MRVSAKVVRVGE
+1 M
-13 ATFFLDTCTGAP
+13 LL
-25 CIIARFLEVRPIRLS
+25 RFLPVRPLLLLLCVFS
-40 NSQGPTW
+40 
-47 FCALHPLHRVLES
+47 F
-60 PMLIGF
+60 LIV
-66 RPAVALPLLFVLS
+66 R
-79 SLTAGAQQAPIT
+79 AQQAPIA

-100 GTSPMTGAS
+100 GTSPMTAAS
-109 GTQCP
+109 ATQCP
-114 NLAPGVKSTDAF
+114 NLASGVKSTDTF

-151 DVFVADDINS
+151 NVFVADDINS
-161 IIHVIDPTSGIMSV
+161 IIHAINPTTGIMSV
-175 LAGGGTVCSG
+175 LAGGGTVCST

-198 QTVAKSQRGIGTDP
+198 QTVAKSQRGIGIDP
-212 YGNVFLSGYGDNLSH
+212 YGNVLLSGYGDNLSH

-233 SPLCTPAQIGYMELV
+233 SPLCTPAQVGYMELV
-248 AGCVATTGGGGT
+248 AGCVATTGGSGT

-279 GACATVNGIVD
+279 GPCATVNGIVD

-301 NIYFADTNTSRI
+301 NVYFADTNTSRT
-313 RVVVGPLS
+313 RVVVGPLT

-335 AVYYASV
+335 SVYYPSV
-342 TQGYMYSVANITNN
+342 SQGYMYSVANITNN
-356 PASCYNT
+356 PSSCFNT
-363 FGGSCGGTPTTK
+363 FGGVCGGTATTK
-375 ASSCSNTVNNV
+375 NNTCSNTVNNV

-404 SSVNSSSGYTSGVA
+404 SSVSSSSGYTSGVA
-418 VDAAGNMVFTD
+418 VDGAGNMVFTD

-443 TAGAKMEAAIV
+443 TAGAKMTAAIIT
-454 ANNAGVTPQP
+454 NNPGVTPQP

-476 SLGTKPTLG
+476 SLGAKPTLG
-485 TSTAASDT
+485 TSTTASDT
-493 TIVKVA
+493 TIVKVS
-499 VSPQGNIFIGDS
+499 VSPQGNIFIGDGN
-511 SKVLFYDMNT
+511 KVLFYDMNT

-530 SANVTAGNYCTGS
+530 SANVTAGNFCTGS

-549 SAYSDGCS
+549 SAYSDGCP
-557 AAQSLFSNSNGL
+557 AAQSLFTNSNGL
-569 GLAADGQDN
+569 GLVADGQDN

-583 ASSNSSGMLVRKVL
+583 ASSNSSGMLVRKVV
-597 AQGFAP
+597 AQGLAP
-603 QTVGTTQI
+603 QTVGTAQI
-611 QNFQVHI
+611 QNFEVHI
-618 PETVVASVS
+618 PETAVASIS

-632 LTMTPD
+632 LSTTPD
-638 ATVGTLS
+638 MAVGTLS
-645 CGTQNADFSF
+645 CGAQNADFSF

-668 GVRSATL
+668 GLRSATL
-675 TVTVPTSGSTEA
+675 SVNVPVAPVSGSPSTE
-687 AVINFGL
+687 VINVGL
-694 GGTATGSVLV
+694 GGTATGSVLAF
-704 VDSATSMSGST
+704 DAATSRSGST
-715 TTPIA
+715 TTAIA

-729 IGPSGVALDG
+729 IAPAGVALDG
-739 AGNVYAMDSSSGHL
+739 AGNVYAMDTSSGHL
-753 LEYVQGTGSATLPG
+753 LEYVQGAGSATLPG
-767 TLPVNPGQIAV
+767 TLPVNPSQIAV
-778 DQQGNVFAVGNGTP
+778 DQQGNVFAVGSGTP
-792 SITELAVSGAPSS
+792 AIAEFTVSGAPSS
-805 SGGPSSF
+805 PGGPSNF
-812 TSTTV
+812 TTTSV
-817 AYVPVNGTAAPQA
+817 TYVPLSGVPAPQA
-830 IAVDSAGNLFVADLQ
+830 IAADAAGNLFVADLQ
-845 NAAANTA
+845 STAANTA
-852 IYRLSLVPNTAQPQ
+852 IYRLSLVPDAAVPQ

-888 VADKGA
+888 VADKGT
-894 SAVYKLTPGLVNGV
+894 SAVYKLTPGLVSGI
-908 PGYVQTTVSSLTG
+908 PGYVQTTVSGLTG

-934 LYVQDAVSLS
+934 LYVQDAISLL

-949 VSGPNTT
+949 ISGPNTT
-956 VLTGLHMPSGL
+956 VLSGLHMPTGL
-967 AVDGKG
+967 AVDGRG
-973 NVYSADLSNTSVT
+973 NVYSADLGNTSIT
-986 EVVRDVVSF
+986 QVVRDAVSF

-1006 FAGTLTDVG
+1006 FAGTLTNVG
-1015 NQSITGSNTVTNT
+1015 NQSIIGSNTVTNT
-1028 TNFNVVGGTSSPCTF
+1028 TNFSVAGGATNPCPF

-1048 GAQAA
+1048 GAQPA
-1053 GNACTLVASFVGAGT
+1053 GNACTLVANFVGAGT

-1078 PAASTIGNLTLTG
+1078 PATSTIGDLTLTG

-1099 TTTTISGPAP
+1099 TTTTISSPTPA
-1109 TNPSYSATGTEV
+1109 NPSYSATGTEV
-1121 TFTVTVTATAG
+1121 TFTVTVAATAG
-1132 TPAPGGTVAVT
+1132 TAAPGGTVAVT
-1143 VDSATTN
+1143 VDSTTTN
-1150 PTLVASGASGV
+1150 PTLAPSGASGV
-1161 ATITLTGLSA
+1161 ATITLTGLPA
-1171 GIHTISAIYG
+1171 GTHTISAIYG
-1181 TTGSFTGSNS
+1181 TSGSFTGSNS
-1191 GSPQSFS
+1191 GAPQSFS
-1198 VAQDATTTGWT
+1198 IAQNPTTTSWA
-1209 PGAATI
+1209 PGTTSI

-1227 AIATYGGSQVS
+1227 ATATFSGSQVP

-1246 GTEVNA
+1246 GVEVNP
-1252 ATYLGIGS
+1252 ATYLAIGS

-1266 FYPTDAVDYG
+1266 FYPTDSVDFG
-1276 TSTASGG
+1276 TSTTSGG
-1283 TLTVTKASTTAAVGA
+1283 TLTVTKASTTAAVGV

-1331 PGTYTGF
+1331 PATYTGF

-1346 SLYGLGGNSNNVVV
+1346 SLYGLGGNPNNVVI

-1396 TINGFTGTPSNFYAD
+1396 TVNGFTGTPSNFYAD

-1438 GQAAQTFSALYNA
+1438 GQPAQTFSALYNS

-1470 MNNVYAASLQDT
+1470 LNNIYAASLQDT
-1482 IYAGS
+1482 IFAGS
-1487 ISASS
+1487 ISA
-1492 AYAARQY
+1492 ANADAARQY

-1551 NPSYLSGY
+1551 SPSYLSGY
-1559 IMNSDVFTSQSAGMT
+1559 VMNSDVFTSQSSGMT

-1584 YSTWVML
+1584 YSTWIML
-1591 NSFIDQ
+1591 NSYVDQ
-1597 VAAAGYIEF
+1597 VAPAGYIEF

-1619 YNDMTYT
+1619 YNDMTYA

-1634 SNGVIYLGAGGSSGS
+1634 SNGVIYLGSGGSSGS
-1649 GVTGTRETT
+1649 GVAGTRETT
-1658 SQDPGTPEAANTIK
+1658 SQDPGTPESANTIK

-1678 QAQQYYPIAFLGS
+1678 QAQQYYPINFLGS
-1691 TVPTSPYNA
+1691 TVPISPFNTI
-1700 VTNWSPTAAIASGAN
+1700 TNWNPTVAIASGAN
-1715 AFVPSGSA
+1715 AFVPSGNAS
-1723 FTVAGGSSVTIVMR
+1723 TVAGGSSVTIVMR

-1771 ASGTLDASGEAY
+1771 ASGILDASGEAY
-1783 LTTSTLQA
+1783 LTTSTLPA
-1791 GVHSITM
+1791 GLHSITM
-1798 SYSGDSNFSASTTST
+1798 TYSGDSNFSASTTTT
-1813 PYLLEVAASGTTVP
+1813 PYLLDVAASGTTVP
-1827 VVTLQTSANP
+1827 VVTIQPAANP
-1837 TYGTPV
+1837 TYGVAT
-1843 SVTVTVSASSGTAVP
+1843 SITVTVSASSGTTVP
-1858 SGQILLSVDGGA
+1858 TGQILLSVDGA
-1870 ALTGTLSSTG
+1870 ATQTGSLSNAG
-1880 TYTFPLSSLSAGSH
+1880 IFTFPLASLSAGNH

-1903 NTFAASNANNA
+1903 NTFAAANAKSA
-1914 IIVARSVLQVAANN
+1914 ILVARSVLQVAANN
-1928 ITVVAGQ
+1928 ITVVVGQ
-1935 PVPAYTATITG
+1935 PVPTYTAAITG
-1946 FVNGDTQASALT
+1946 FVNGDTQASSLV
-1958 GSPSLTTNPTAPTAV
+1958 GLPSLTTNPTAPSAV

-1980 STGTLASGNYTFTFT
+1980 STGTLASSNYTFTFT
-1995 NGVLAIQSTAQAP
+1995 NGVLAIQSTTQAA
-2008 PVATGDSRTV
+2008 PVATGDTRAV
-2018 TEPVFPAVCTAL
+2018 TEPVFPVVCATL

-2042 TSIDATVTNP
+2042 ASVDATITNP
-2052 DGARIQSALNGCANT
+2052 DGARIQSALNGCTNT
-2067 NQAVRLTV
+2067 NQAVRLSV
-2075 DGAGHNAYLTGPLNM
+2075 DGAGHNAYLTGPINM

-2152 KLDGRGGDT
+2152 KLDGRGGDA

-2167 VSYAGQSWWGLSAIA
+2167 SSFAGQSWWGLSAIA

-2199 TNVTLYKITLRNS
+2199 TNITLYKITLRNS

-2221 SGVNGLTAWDIK
+2221 SGTNGLTAWDVK

-2249 QSQNFTI
+2249 QAQNFTI

-2273 GSSSSASV
+2273 GSSSSASANISV
-2281 NMSITGNH
+2281 TNNH

-2305 VSNILFD
+2305 VSNLLFD
-2312 GNMLAGNSTV
+2312 GNMLAGNSSV
-2322 DSNSTGIRIKSGN
+2322 DSNSTGIRIKSAN
-2335 DRGGV
+2335 DRGGLV
-2340 VSNIQYSNSCFQN
+2340 TNIQYSNSCFQN
-2353 HATEVQFTPLYD
+2353 HATEIQFTPLYN
-2365 TTPGTLTPNFKN
+2365 TNIGTLTPNFKN
-2377 ILMQNLSF
+2377 ILLQNLSF

-2436 QVSSNFITDY
+2436 QVSSNFATDY
-2446 QSYVGPNGNNTLT
+2446 QSSVGINGNTLT
-2459 DNRTAT
+2459 DSRTAT
-2465 SLLPPACSFTF
+2465 GLVPPACSFTF

-2523 SSTTTVTL
+2523 TSTTTVTL
-2531 PGTGDTLAIPLTNLS
+2531 PGTGDTLSIPLTNLS
-2546 VGTHTFT
+2546 IGTHTFT
-2553 ATYSGDSNYVPTIS
+2553 ATYSGDSNYIPTVS
-2567 GTPYSTTEPYL
+2567 GTPYSTTEPYVV
-2578 ITVNSGSLGSTTT
+2578 TVNAGNLGASTTA
-2591 VLSGVPAT
+2591 LSGVPAST
-2599 TTFGTV
+2599 SFGTA
-2605 FTATAT
+2605 FTVAAT
-2611 VVGGNPTGTV
+2611 VAGSNPTGAV
-2621 QFVVNGAVYAT
+2621 EFVINGAVYAT
-2632 AALGSSGMA
+2632 AALGSSGVA

-2649 GTYTISAI
+2649 GNYTISAV
-2657 YGGDPLN
+2657 YSGDPLN
-2664 AGSSSSSSALT
+2664 SGSSSTSSAIT
-2675 VTPAVTVTTLSV
+2675 VTPAVTVTTLSA
-2687 SSTTTTLG
+2687 SSTTTSLG
-2695 TPVTLTA
+2695 TPITLTA
-2702 TVSSVAGTP
+2702 AVSSIAGTP
-2711 AGTVTFAYTTP
+2711 TGTVTFSYTTSS
-2722 DNGTPTTAA
+2722 NSSPTTAA
-2731 SATLTNGVAAASVDL
+2731 SATLTNGIAAASVDL

-2753 TATFVASGSFAGSSS
+2753 TATFAASGSFAASTSI
-2768 ASAIAITVNPPVN
+2768 SAIAITVNPPIN
-2781 IPLPGNPIALPYTI
+2781 IPLPGDPITLPYTI
-2795 STIAGGSTASSAN
+2795 STIAGGSTISNANTTCASSIDN
-2808 TSCTGSTDSFGDGCL
+2808 FGDGCQ

-2844 NVYLTDANAS
+2844 NVYMTDANAS
-2854 MVHRI
+2854 IVRRI

-2900 DPRGNIYIAGY
+2900 DPLGNIYIAGY
-2911 SDNKVYKFNVST
+2911 SDNKVYKFNVAT
-2923 GLLYLLAGTGTK
+2923 GLLYLLAGTGTR

-2980 VDSTGNIQTVAGT
+2980 IDSTGNIQTVAGT
-2993 GVASSTGDNGLATGA
+2993 GVASSTGDNGLATAA
-3008 TINNPQGVLTDV
+3008 TINNPQGVLTDI

-3027 DSSRI
+3027 DSSRV

-3048 LKQVGIASPQN
+3048 LTKVGIASPQN

-3073 AGPALANTITM
+3073 TGLALANTITI

-3097 YISDGNGVV
+3097 YISDSNGVI

-3116 RPIAGDTTANCSTAT
+3116 RSIAGNSTTSCSTAT
-3131 DSFGDGCP
+3131 DSVGDGCP
-3139 ATQAI
+3139 ATRAI

-3149 NGIGVGTDTYGNI
+3149 NGIGVGTDTLGNI

-3176 TGLQSPATATAVTT
+3176 TGLQSPATATSATI

-3199 AGDSPAV
+3199 AGDSPAA
-3206 TNALA
+3206 NPLA
-3211 YTSSEWQLNT
+3211 YASGEWQLNS

-3226 NIDTTVDCLISSS
+3226 NIDTTVDCLISSG

-3252 AVNSSAGNTAFLAL
+3252 SVNSSTGNTAFLAL
-3266 TGTGVGAGAT
+3266 SGAGVGAGAT

-3288 LQIAGLAT
+3288 LQIAGLAI
-3296 DNAGNVYVS
+3296 DNAGSVYVS
-3305 DANSKQLLRF
+3305 DTNNKQLLRF
-3315 APGAIAQGASA
+3315 APIAITQGAGA
-3326 TSTTLATLTA
+3326 TSTSLATLA
-3336 PGAVAVDGRGFAYV
+3336 SPGAVAVDGRGFVYV

-3363 AGTSATL
+3363 TGSAATL
-3370 PFKFTSPAGL
+3370 PFKFTSPAGIT
-3380 AVDALNNLYVSDSS
+3380 VDAMNNLYVSDSS
-3394 AQSVYQL
+3394 AQAVYQL
-3401 SVITGAQRTLPL
+3401 NPITGAQRILPL
-3413 TSLVAPAGLAIDP
+3413 TSLVAPAGLTLDP
-3426 SGNLLVADPGA
+3426 SGNLLVTDPGA
-3437 ATIYRFN
+3437 ATVYRFN
-3444 LQSNTTTTVPSSA
+3444 MQTGVTTTVSSPA
-3457 AKPFGI
+3457 VKPFAI

-3474 DTASVL
+3474 DTGSIL
-3480 AVPASSNSA
+3480 AVPASASSA
-3489 SFTVASL
+3489 SFAVASL
-3496 TPSALTIDAAG
+3496 MPSALAIDAAG

-3531 ATATPQMVSLLESGN
+3531 ATATPQTVSLLESGN
-3546 QTLQLSS
+3546 QTLQLNS

-3573 LTGSLPSSVA
+3573 LNGTSPSAVA
-3583 VGGACSL
+3583 MGGTCSL
-3590 TASFTPTTFAN
+3590 TAVFTPTTFAN

-3608 NGNLT
+3608 NGNLS
-3613 NAALSTPS
+3613 NATLSTPP

-3626 LTGPT
+3626 LTGPA
-3631 VPPTATITLG
+3631 VPPTATISLG
-3641 AFSPASPVYG
+3641 TFSPASPVFG

-3670 VVFTVDTNTISVNVV
+3670 VAFTVDSNTVSVNLV
-3685 NGVATTS
+3685 NGTANS
-3692 LTGLTVG
+3692 LLTGLTVG
-3699 THTIS
+3699 AHTIS
-3704 AAYTSSNGFASAST
+3704 AIYTSSNGFSSAST
-3718 PTTTLTVAQAP
+3718 PTTTLTVTQAI
-3729 ATVVLSNLAQT
+3729 ATVALSNLAQT

-3747 AIAATTPTGLA
+3747 ATATTTPAGLA
-3758 VSLTYNGSATPP
+3758 VSLTYNGSTTTP
-3770 TGAGSYAVVA
+3770 TASGSYAVVA
-3780 TITAPN
+3780 TIIDPS

-3800 STTLALSANT
+3800 STTLSLSANT
-3810 TTAMQGQPDLLTA
+3810 TTAAQGQPDLLTA
-3823 TVTGTAQPGGSV
+3823 TVTGVGQPGGTV
-3835 VFSLGATTLCTTALN
+3835 VFSFGSATLCTPILN

-3855 TCTFVPTTSGNI
+3855 TCAFLPTSSGNI

-3878 HLASSATLTLNVYDA
+3878 HLPSAASLVLNVYDA

-3935 QPLQGGGCVYWY
+3935 QPLQGGGCAYWY

-3959 TAAYSGDKNNAPGIS
+3959 TASYSGDKNNPPGIS
-3974 APISVTV
+3974 APVRVTV
-3981 NPVSVTMGV
+3981 NPVSVTMAV

-4015 PQGSITYTFDGGP
+4015 PLGSITYSFDGSS
-4028 PVGLPLTN
+4028 PVTLPLTN
-4036 GNAQFT
+4036 GNSQFT
-4042 ITEPRAG
+4042 IARPNTG
-4049 THTVIVAYAQQTNY
+4049 THTVVVAYAQQTNY
-4063 AAAAPQTETFTVTP
+4063 AAAAAQTETFTVTP
-4077 APVNVSLTPSSYS
+4077 APVNVSLTPSSYYS
-4090 APVGTGLTFQAVVTS
+4090 PAGTSLTFQATVTS
-4105 WSAGPPDANGSVSF
+4105 WSAGPPNANGSVSF
-4119 FDGST
+4119 YDGSA
-4124 LLATVPVNASGQ
+4124 LLATIPVNASGQ
-4136 ASYTTAN
+4136 ASYTTAS
-4143 LSVGTHTITATYGAG
+4143 LSAGTHTITATYGVG
-4158 INYGSG
+4158 INYGAG
-4164 SSSATINLTK
+4164 ASSATINLSK